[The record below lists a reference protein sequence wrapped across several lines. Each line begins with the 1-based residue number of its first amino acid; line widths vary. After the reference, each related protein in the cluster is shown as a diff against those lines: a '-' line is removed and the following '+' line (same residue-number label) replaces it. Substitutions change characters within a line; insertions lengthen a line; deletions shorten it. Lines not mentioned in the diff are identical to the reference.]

1 MQNHPKLIP
10 GQFFHLYNR
19 GINSCA
25 IFREEENYAYF
36 FKLYEKHV
44 APVVT
49 TYAWALLPTHFHF
62 LVWIQEG
69 ANPDRVLNPG
79 LKARTHSSSNEG
91 ANPDRVS
98 NPVRVDPSH
107 HFSKLFNAYAQAFNK
122 RFDRHGS
129 LFERPFKRKPID
141 SPTQLRNTLIYIH
154 NNPVHHGYCRHP
166 AEYTWSSYNDYLIEY
181 ELPNHMHFLQQM
193 FNNRDQFA
201 YLHEHSTQK
210 LAADDNID

>member
-1 MQNHPKLIP
+1 MQSHPKLIP

-62 LVWIQEG
+62 LVQVSD
-69 ANPDRVLNPG
+69 PDLTGFQNLSG
-79 LKARTHSSSNEG
+79 LKKPFHQNISN
-91 ANPDRVS
+91 
-98 NPVRVDPSH
+98 
-107 HFSKLFNAYAQAFNK
+107 FLNAYAKAFNK

-166 AEYTWSSYNDYLIEY
+166 AEYTWSSYNDYLTEY
-181 ELPNHMHFLQQM
+181 ELPDQMHFLQGM
-193 FNNRDQFA
+193 FNNRDQFV